1 MSNASQGIAWAH
13 TQAPTKAA
21 KLILLK
27 IADMDG
33 DGGAWPSMD
42 TLAEAGMCTRDSA
55 RQLVRQLEQ
64 LGEIRTHLNEGG
76 GLRTQKHM
84 RTNRYEFLLRCPW
97 HCDGTASHRDLRD
110 DKNAAWRPPTWE
122 KLVALNEAQTA
133 PEEYPTPHRPQGP
146 LPAGAPLPAGGP
158 PPCPQGTNHHL
169 TTPTE
174 QDQEPVTVVT
184 ADARATDDEDQPRD
198 DYSNFGNL
206 LYDSRRKYE
215 AAMEAKRHRRP
226 PPPIAVPRSET
237 EQARADA
244 LNANPCPTAPGF
256 NHWVPPNQHGCV
268 RPGCTA
274 TITTE
279 QETAA

>member
-42 TLAEAGMCTRDSA
+42 TLADAGMCSREGA
-55 RQLVRQLEQ
+55 RQLVRQLEA

-110 DKNAAWRPPTWE
+110 DKNANWRPPTWE
-122 KLVALNEAQTA
+122 KIVALNEPQNV
-133 PEEYPTPHRPQGP
+133 PEEHLTPPSQLGP
-146 LPAGAPLPAGGP
+146 LPARAPKPARGAPPSQL
-158 PPCPQGTNHHL
+158 GTNHHL
-169 TTPTE
+169 TTPSE
-174 QDQEPVTVVT
+174 QDLEPVTVVS
-184 ADARATDDEDQPRD
+184 ADARETDDEDQPKD
-198 DYSNFGNL
+198 DYSNFGNI

-215 AAMEAKRHRRP
+215 AAMEAKRRRP
-226 PPPIAVPRSET
+226 APAPRALPRT
-237 EQARADA
+237 DAEQARAEQ
-244 LNANPCPTAPGF
+244 LQTEPCPAQPEFT
-256 NHWVPPNQHGCV
+256 HWIPISQTMCV
-268 RPGCTA
+268 RGCGT